1 MFPIRFP
8 ARTGCI
14 AALCF
19 LLSISAAAA
28 APAPSAGIGAE
39 ASVPAGPSEAKA
51 PQFKPATLV
60 VFNRPVITFR
70 TALFGNPP
78 EERVRAAQGR
88 IAKFRDTDSPLKVS
102 QQAESQGIFILIEGN
117 FLFIVTPGDV
127 DVLRGETLEST
138 VAASV
143 AALEQIITETR
154 EGRSLRTM
162 GKALLTASIATAA
175 FVALLWVLWWARRWI
190 SAQVQNLARKQN
202 ERLRIGEASLM
213 QSEQVLPIAQ
223 RVSNGMLTL
232 IALFLAYAWLDYVLQ
247 RFPYTRRWGEQLH
260 EYLVSTAGLL
270 IDGMLDALPNLL
282 IAVLIFLIAR
292 FFVRMLKGF
301 FGRVQEG
308 RVELGWLDADTA
320 GPTSRIV
327 SLLIWAF
334 ALVMAYP
341 YLPGANTDAF
351 KGISVLLGLMVS
363 IGASSTIGQAASGL
377 ILMYTRTIRV
387 GEYVRIGDH
396 EGTVTELGMFTTRIR
411 TGMGEEL
418 TLPNSMVVGTVTKN
432 YSRVS
437 NGRGFVLDTTVT
449 IGYDSPWRQIHA
461 LLMEAAKRT
470 DGMVQD
476 PPPRVFQTALSDFY
490 VEYRLAGLAI
500 PSDPRPRAE
509 VLNVLHQNIQDVFN
523 EHGVQIMSPH
533 YLGDPPQ
540 AKVVPVDQW
549 YAAPAQPPSD
559 AEPR

>member
-1 MFPIRFP
+1 MFPIRP
-8 ARTGCI
+8 MVR
-14 AALCF
+14 AAGITVLCC
-19 LLSISAAAA
+19 LLSISAIAAT
-28 APAPSAGIGAE
+28 GTE
-39 ASVPAGPSEAKA
+39 ASVSGGSAEAKDA
-51 PQFKPATLV
+51 QVKPATLM

-70 TALFGNPP
+70 ASFIGRTP
-78 EERVRAAQGR
+78 EERVRVAQSR
-88 IAKFRDTDSPLKVS
+88 IARFRESSSALMVS
-102 QQAESQGIFILIEGN
+102 THVEPQGTLVLIDGVFV
-117 FLFIVTPGDV
+117 FLVTPGDV
-127 DVLRGETLEST
+127 DVLAGETLEST

-143 AALEQIITETR
+143 AALERIIAETAELR
-154 EGRSLRTM
+154 DVEALGRSLLAA
-162 GKALLTASIATAA
+162 GIATA
-175 FVALLWVLWWARRWI
+175 VLIALLWVLWRMRRWI
-190 SAQVQNLARKQN
+190 STGLQTLAERQAA
-202 ERLRIGEASLM
+202 RLRIGEAMLF
-213 QSEQVLPIAQ
+213 Q
-223 RVSNGMLTL
+223 RDHALL
-232 IALFLAYAWLDYVLQ
+232 IARRISNTLFTLVGLLLAYAWFDYVLQ
-247 RFPYTRRWGEQLH
+247 RFPYTRRWGEQLDGFM
-260 EYLVSTAGLL
+260 VGTAELL
-270 IDGMLDALPNLL
+270 ADGVVNALPNLL
-282 IAVLIFLIAR
+282 IAILIFLIAR
-292 FFVRMLKGF
+292 FVARFLRGF
-301 FGRVQEG
+301 FE
-308 RVELGWLDADTA
+308 RVESRNLQVGWLDADTA

-327 SLLIWAF
+327 GILVWIF

-341 YLPGANTDAF
+341 YLPGASTDAF

-437 NGRGFVLDTTVT
+437 NGRGFVIDTTVT
-449 IGYDSPWRQIHA
+449 IGYDAPWRQIHA
-461 LLMEAAKRT
+461 LLLEAARRT
-470 DGMVQD
+470 DGIVQD

-509 VLNVLHQNIQDVFN
+509 VLNALHQNIQDVFN

-540 AKVVPVDQW
+540 AKVVPKDQW
-549 YAAPAQPPSD
+549 YAAPAQPPVD
-559 AEPR
+559 TAPR